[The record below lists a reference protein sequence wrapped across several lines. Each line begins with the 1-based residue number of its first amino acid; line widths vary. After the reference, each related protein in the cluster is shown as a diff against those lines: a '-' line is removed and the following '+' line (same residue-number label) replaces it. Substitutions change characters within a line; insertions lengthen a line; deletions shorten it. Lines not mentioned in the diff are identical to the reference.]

1 MIYARNIF
9 SLRELEDVLLA
20 VNDSQGAIRV
30 PPAHI
35 TRTEPAI
42 LSKDFSTKTT
52 RCKKK

>member
-1 MIYARNIF
+1 MIYVRNIF

-20 VNDSQGAIRV
+20 VNDCQGAIRM
-30 PPAHI
+30 PPAHV